1 MPISSQNTTV
11 LYGKIAMAAYLRNV
25 TPRFAQDMANASV
38 LSSTSKVYYPS
49 LENFDFQL
57 DGLFDSTT
65 GAGSLLNEIT
75 SNLGSATAT
84 AATVAPNGFALGNS
98 AWLIPSITATY
109 EVTSSVADLVGFSL
123 NLSANG
129 PANYGVCLSSLVA
142 LTATGTSTSHDNTTS
157 TANGAL
163 INLHVTAASG
173 TSPTMTMV
181 VQHSTNNS
189 TWTTLGTFTALTATG
204 SQALQVTGTVNR
216 YVRLSYT
223 IGGTTPSFTTQVSIA
238 RI

>member
-1 MPISSQNTTV
+1 MPISSTNTTV

-25 TPRFAQDMANASV
+25 TPRFSQDMADASV
-38 LSSTSKVYYPS
+38 LSSTSKVYFPS
-49 LENFDFQL
+49 LENYDFTL
-57 DGLFDSTT
+57 DGLFDSNT
-65 GAGSLLNEIT
+65 GAGTMLNEIT
-75 SNLGSATAT
+75 SNLGSSTAT
-84 AATVAPNGFALGNS
+84 AATVAPNGFSLGSS
-98 AWLIPSITATY
+98 AWLIPSITANY
-109 EVTSSVADLVGFSL
+109 DVTSSVADLVGFTL

-129 PANYGVCLSSLVA
+129 PANYGVCLSSLAA
-142 LTATGTSTSHDNTTS
+142 LTATGTSTSHDNTTGTS
-157 TANGAL
+157 NGAL

-173 TSPTMTMV
+173 TTPSLAMV

-189 TWTTLGTFTALTATG
+189 TWTTLGTFTTLTSTG

-223 IGGTTPSFTTQVSIA
+223 ITGTSPSFTTQVSIA